1 MSDFFNQLQSGN
13 KIRELNKNEQL
24 RKVVALHVS
33 QISNSIRSL
42 QTILLDS
49 QSSRTIERRT

>member
-24 RKVVALHVS
+24 RKVVAQHVS
-33 QISNSIRSL
+33 QSSNSFRSL
-42 QTILLDS
+42 QIIPSDS
-49 QSSRTIERRT
+49 QSSRTLERRT

>member
-24 RKVVALHVS
+24 RKAVSQHVS

-42 QTILLDS
+42 QIILSDS
-49 QSSRTIERRT
+49 QSSRTLETRT